1 MTDTVLFTYGVSRGR
16 DTYGY
21 NIVTLTSSAQGKKFR
36 CMGGGYDM
44 HGQVLGEYVQYCAT
58 QEQLRAAVSADDSL
72 PVTVLHTGC
81 AVVVGASGEASVL
94 RLMRAIGWEV
104 KAIHSFDRQGRVKAT
119 IGYNINMEN

>member
-1 MTDTVLFTYGVSRGR
+1 MNDTILFSYGVSRGR

-21 NIVTLTSSAQGKKFR
+21 NTVTLTSSAQGKKFR

-72 PVTVLHTGC
+72 ARVLGS
-81 AVVVGASGEASVL
+81 SGEAGVL

-119 IGYNINMEN
+119 IGYNIIG

>member
-1 MTDTVLFTYGVSRGR
+1 MNDTILFSYGVSRGR

-58 QEQLRAAVSADDSL
+58 QEQLHAAVSADDSL
-72 PVTVLHTGC
+72 PVFINNDGVARVLGS
-81 AVVVGASGEASVL
+81 SGEAGVM

-119 IGYNINMEN
+119 IGYNIKG

>member
-1 MTDTVLFTYGVSRGR
+1 MTDTILFSYGVSRAR

-58 QEQLRAAVSADDSL
+58 QEQLLAAVSADDSL

-119 IGYNINMEN
+119 IGYNIIG

>member
-1 MTDTVLFTYGVSRGR
+1 MNDTILFTYGVSRGR

-81 AVVVGASGEASVL
+81 AVVVGASGEASVM

-119 IGYNINMEN
+119 IGYNITG

>member
-1 MTDTVLFTYGVSRGR
+1 MHDTILFSYGVSRGR

-44 HGQVLGEYVQYCAT
+44 HGQVLGEYVQYCAA

-81 AVVVGASGEASVL
+81 AVVVGASGEAGVL

-119 IGYNINMEN
+119 IGYNIIG